1 MQFLRDLYDNGVA
14 TVVSRFQQCFKFYE
28 KIKHQINEA
37 NFNIGKSDM
46 SCLELFEFTA
56 KSESTNAEKYNYF
69 REVLVLTWKI

>member
-1 MQFLRDLYDNGVA
+1 MRDLYDNGVA
-14 TVVSRFQQCFKFYE
+14 TVVSRFQQCFKFYA
-28 KIKHQINEA
+28 KIKQINEA

-56 KSESTNAEKYNYF
+56 ENESTNAEKCNYF

>member
-1 MQFLRDLYDNGVA
+1 MRDLYDNGVA

-28 KIKHQINEA
+28 KIKQINEA

-46 SCLELFEFTA
+46 SCLESFEFTA
-56 KSESTNAEKYNYF
+56 KNESTNAEKCNYF

>member
-14 TVVSRFQQCFKFYE
+14 TVISRFQQCFKFYE
-28 KIKHQINEA
+28 KIKQINEA

-56 KSESTNAEKYNYF
+56 KNESTNAEKCNYF